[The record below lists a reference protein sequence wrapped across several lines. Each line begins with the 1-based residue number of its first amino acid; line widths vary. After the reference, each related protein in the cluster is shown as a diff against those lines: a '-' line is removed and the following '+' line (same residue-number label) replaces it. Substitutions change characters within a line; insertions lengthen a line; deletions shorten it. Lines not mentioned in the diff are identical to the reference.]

1 MLVLVFGA
9 LLFCNRVVN
18 VHILLRST
26 WRITMPDCLSVC
38 PVPRPVSMLINNM
51 LGCDCVQGGTEE
63 RSSGYSRLSAIKSD
77 KEQL

>member
-9 LLFCNRVVN
+9 LPFHNRVVN

-51 LGCDCVQGGTEE
+51 LGCVCVQGGTEE
-63 RSSGYSRLSAIKSD
+63 RSSGYSHFGCD
-77 KEQL
+77 KIR